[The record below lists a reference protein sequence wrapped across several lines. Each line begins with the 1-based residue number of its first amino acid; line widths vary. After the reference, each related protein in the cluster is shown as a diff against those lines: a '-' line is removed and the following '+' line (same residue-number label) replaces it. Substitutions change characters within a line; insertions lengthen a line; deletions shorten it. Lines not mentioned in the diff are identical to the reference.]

1 MDNHQVFDVE
11 LLPRIYHHISSAV
24 SKALKDALQQ
34 YQVPKDSINED
45 FLSSEQAAAFLKI
58 KLGTV
63 YAKAERGELPFCKVG
78 KRKLLFA
85 KADLDNYLA
94 SRRVKSH
101 DEISEEV
108 FNYEKGKK

>member
-1 MDNHQVFDVE
+1 MDNYQVWDAE

-94 SRRVKSH
+94 SRRVKSR

>member
-1 MDNHQVFDVE
+1 
-11 LLPRIYHHISSAV
+11 
-24 SKALKDALQQ
+24 
-34 YQVPKDSINED
+34 
-45 FLSSEQAAAFLKI
+45 
-58 KLGTV
+58 
-63 YAKAERGELPFCKVG
+63 LPFCKVG

-101 DEISEEV
+101 GEISEEV